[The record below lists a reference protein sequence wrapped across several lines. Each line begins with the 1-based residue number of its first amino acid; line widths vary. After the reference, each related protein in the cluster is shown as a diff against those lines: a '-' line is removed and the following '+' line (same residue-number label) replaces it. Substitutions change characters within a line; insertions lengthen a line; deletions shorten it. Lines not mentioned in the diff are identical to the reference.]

1 MMISTED
8 MKSCIQEWYAQA
20 LDYEELFEIHYAV
33 QSEANK
39 QAVFIANEIAKKE
52 FTNG

>member
-8 MKSCIQEWYAQA
+8 MKSCIPEWYAQA
-20 LDYEELFEIHYAV
+20 LNYEDLFEIHYAV

-39 QAVFIANEIAKKE
+39 QAVFVANEIAKRE
-52 FTNG
+52 LTNG